1 MENHSE
7 CYVIDICLMLTIL
20 HMLFFPRLPVNLEV
34 SRKMLILILASVE
47 YLPTWIL
54 AIDISNFV
62 SSIIEALV
70 LKLLP

>member
-1 MENHSE
+1 
-7 CYVIDICLMLTIL
+7 
-20 HMLFFPRLPVNLEV
+20 MLFFPKLPVNLEV
-34 SRKMLILILASVE
+34 SRKTLILILAFVE

-54 AIDISNFV
+54 AIDILNFV